1 MAANNGTVTSS
12 FIGSSSTSNKLHA
25 SRRRKG
31 LLALTAAA
39 SAVSVFGLSGM
50 MTAKADVIENQYA
63 QDEFQTDLGIDPTV
77 WVDTGFSAAQIVAG
91 TVDNP
96 AFTQGFSNPSNQDI
110 ASFDANSGFD
120 STGSEPTS
128 SPTFSLVQTG
138 GSAWAGITVWG
149 PGVFSQFVSGTTTSA
164 LQVVMTGGLANET
177 LTLGNPTATGSPT
190 GGVSGVPVI
199 SVQANLGGLPGT
211 TGGNGL
217 IIQAPL
223 ALANSQTWDAGA
235 ITATIG
241 TAQVNETSISSSGGI
256 ALNGHQLTITGRDRK
271 SVV

>member
-39 SAVSVFGLSGM
+39 SAVSWFGLPGM
-50 MTAKADVIENQYA
+50 MTAKANVIENQYA

-77 WVDTGFSAAQIVAG
+77 WVDTGFSAAQT

-96 AFTQGFSNPSNQDI
+96 AFTQGFSIPSNQDI
-110 ASFDANSGFD
+110 ASFDASSGFD

-164 LQVVMTGGLANET
+164 L
-177 LTLGNPTATGSPT
+177 
-190 GGVSGVPVI
+190 
-199 SVQANLGGLPGT
+199 
-211 TGGNGL
+211 
-217 IIQAPL
+217 
-223 ALANSQTWDAGA
+223 AL
-235 ITATIG
+235 
-241 TAQVNETSISSSGGI
+241 
-256 ALNGHQLTITGRDRK
+256 
-271 SVV
+271 